1 MGNFIMTKEKA
12 AERWNMQTVKAMRV
26 NSRMTNLKDMG
37 HGRVLMGT
45 YTWENSKM
53 TSNMAME
60 FTNGLMDHC
69 IKDSSERAV
78 IMGGDIT
85 DGQMEL
91 NIGVSSRIILKMVRE
106 SKKKRKS
113 FTTRNT

>member
-1 MGNFIMTKEKA
+1 MA
-12 AERWNMQTVKAMRV
+12 AERWNMQMVKATRE
-26 NSRMTNLKDMG
+26 NLKMTNLKDLR
-37 HGRVLMGT
+37 HGRELMEI
-45 YTWENSKM
+45 YTWENSRM

-69 IKDSSERAV
+69 IKVSTERVV

-91 NIGVSSRIILKMVRE
+91 NIGDSLRITLKMVRE
-106 SKKKRKS
+106 SKKKR
-113 FTTRNT
+113 RNYIKRNI